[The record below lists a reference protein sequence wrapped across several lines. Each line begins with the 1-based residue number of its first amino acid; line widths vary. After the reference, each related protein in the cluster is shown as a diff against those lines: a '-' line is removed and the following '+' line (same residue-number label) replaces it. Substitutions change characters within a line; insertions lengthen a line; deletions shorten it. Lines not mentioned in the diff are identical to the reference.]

1 MDIAVSD
8 ATAVRRAPA
17 SSQLGLSI
25 TTKLSDIAS
34 TSVSVLAINGA
45 HYGFHETGALTHN
58 GMTYRAP
65 AHATG
70 EGVRVRVVGGI
81 RPHPRPRDR
90 GGSTSPHAQS
100 TQLPHRPRGQ
110 GPTPR

>member
-34 TSVSVLAINGA
+34 ASVSALAINGA
-45 HYGFHETGALTHN
+45 HHGFHETGALTHN
-58 GMTYRAP
+58 GMTYHAP
-65 AHATG
+65 PA
-70 EGVRVRVVGGI
+70 
-81 RPHPRPRDR
+81 RPGREF
-90 GGSTSPHAQS
+90 GYA
-100 TQLPHRPRGQ
+100 
-110 GPTPR
+110 